1 MSSFNMAAC
10 LSESGSYVPC
20 QVDSYIVVKK
30 KLVVTFKIIKD
41 WDKKSNQ
48 MKLHLQIGFLQSLFE
63 YEGKLTITLLF
74 KVTII

>member
-30 KLVVTFKIIKD
+30 KLVVTFKIIKEI
-41 WDKKSNQ
+41 KNQ
-48 MKLHLQIGFLQSLFE
+48 IKWNHIYKLVSYIVYLNMKENWQLPFCSKWQ
-63 YEGKLTITLLF
+63 
-74 KVTII
+74 

>member
-48 MKLHLQIGFLQSLFE
+48 MKLHLQIGFLQSLFK

>member
-30 KLVVTFKIIKD
+30 KLVVTFKIIKEI
-41 WDKKSNQ
+41 KNQ
-48 MKLHLQIGFLQSLFE
+48 IKWNHIYKLASYIVYLNMKENWQLPFCSKWQ
-63 YEGKLTITLLF
+63 
-74 KVTII
+74 